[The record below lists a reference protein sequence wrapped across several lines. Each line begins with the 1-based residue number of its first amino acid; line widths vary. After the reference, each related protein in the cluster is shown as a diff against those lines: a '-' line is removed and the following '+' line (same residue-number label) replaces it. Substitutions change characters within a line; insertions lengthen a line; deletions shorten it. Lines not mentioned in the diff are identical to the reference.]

1 MLNSLPRGTK
11 GSIASLHFAQQKN
24 KIMNLSHNYS
34 VYIVECRDGSCYVGV
49 TNDLDRRL
57 WEHNTGFN
65 IGSYTY
71 SRLPVK
77 LKYYETTHDIRQA
90 ILREKQL
97 KGWSRKKKEA
107 LFIEDWNELI
117 RLSKSSLSKANEKVS
132 ASDPSTSSG

>member
-1 MLNSLPRGTK
+1 
-11 GSIASLHFAQQKN
+11 
-24 KIMNLSHNYS
+24 MNLAYNYT
-34 VYIVECRDGSCYVGV
+34 VYILECKDGSYYTGV

-65 IGSYTY
+65 VGCYTY
-71 SRLPVK
+71 SRRPVR
-77 LKYYETTHDIRQA
+77 LKYYETTKDIKQA

-107 LFIEDWNELI
+107 LFKEDWNELI
-117 RLSKSSLSKANEKVS
+117 GLSKSSVKKNERIHN